1 MGATV
6 KCLMILFSVLN
17 LPLARAEGDLLVLPP
32 DQIPVGNTLIRQ
44 DSIETVVRGIVA
56 RIINADVNGST
67 ITFGADGMR
76 EVIPIEPKDDTF
88 REVLRLLGIRDKLSY
103 SISPLKIRFSLPE
116 QGLTIQIKPTAA
128 DTFEVKARWQIDTL
142 KVTADQFSIRVPK
155 GLFDKSFQIESKPL
169 KVGMKDKSPPFRFEL
184 SLLTMLKPEGTRI
197 RIQSF
202 TTNILS
208 RNRPEFFLTLGPL
221 TVEGKPLSLDIQS
234 GETVLHAG
242 ESDIRRELQK
252 LEPEVVS
259 QLRARIAGAIE
270 ENLKLATQR
279 AEEAPPVKYS
289 VSTDDLLRTNPAG
302 PSVRQLI
309 GGITGDF
316 VFSYLQYAKE
326 ANLFSTQISA
336 KVCFDGYCVKP
347 DGNSTSIGLP
357 DLNVMGP
364 KDGVGIV
371 LYESFLREIVH
382 TPLFQQRIARVYSM
396 MGPSPGVNLS
406 GKGVRVAF
414 DPVRNSLVAV
424 LNLEIDIKKTVREN
438 TPFGERLRLGLGD
451 LIERYFGSGKFVQ
464 IPVELDFHLIGI
476 FPDNQGNPNILVTS
490 SLPFDAKGNYVP
502 PRTCPEAYCPSNVSQ
517 MTSFV
522 KKSFMESVRKEF
534 QRILQPSILI
544 PIGRTLMVQD
554 FEFHPKFVRITPNKG
569 LLISADLTDEGS
581 LW

>member
-1 MGATV
+1 MGTSLKSWILLFFAL
-6 KCLMILFSVLN
+6 CLGS
-17 LPLARAEGDLLVLPP
+17 ARADGHDFAPGP

-44 DSIETVVRGIVA
+44 DSIETVVKGIVA

-67 ITFGADGMR
+67 ITFGAEGMR

-88 REVLRLLGIRDKLSY
+88 REVLQLLGIRDRLSY
-103 SISPLKIRFSLPE
+103 SISPLKIKFSLPE
-116 QGLTIQIKPTAA
+116 QGLSIQIKPTAP

-142 KVTADQFSIRVPK
+142 KVTADRLSIRVPK
-155 GLFDKSFQIESKPL
+155 GLFDQPFQIESKPL
-169 KVGMKDKSPPFRFEL
+169 KVGMKEKSPPFRFEL

-221 TVEGKPLSLDIQS
+221 TVDSKPLSLDIQS
-234 GETVLHAG
+234 GETVLRAG

-252 LEPEVVS
+252 LEPEVVT

-270 ENLKLATQR
+270 DNLKLATQR
-279 AEEAPPVKYS
+279 AEEAPPLKYS
-289 VSTDDLLRTNPAG
+289 VSTDDLLQTNPAG
-302 PSVRQLI
+302 PAVRQLI

-336 KVCFDGYCVKP
+336 RVCFDGSCLKT
-347 DGNSTSIGLP
+347 DGSSTSIGLP

-371 LYESFLREIVH
+371 LYESFLKEIVH

-396 MGPSPGVNLS
+396 LGPSPGVSLS
-406 GKGVRVAF
+406 GQGVRVAF

-490 SLPFDAKGNYVP
+490 SLPFDAKGNYIP
-502 PRTCPEAYCPSNVSQ
+502 PRTCPQAYCPSNVGQ
-517 MTSFV
+517 MTAFV
-522 KKSFMESVRKEF
+522 KKSFMASVQNEF

-544 PIGRTLMVQD
+544 PIGRTLRVQD
-554 FEFHPKFVRITPNKG
+554 FEFHPSFVRITPNKG
-569 LLISADLTDEGS
+569 LLISADLIDEGS